1 MAAGVAAA
9 VEEPLQKI
17 RTMTSRIHDEED
29 GKTIEVRF
37 EGDNIVVT
45 FKDGSKQKMPWD
57 MWRHLAMVIIG
68 MTETRKR

>member
-9 VEEPLQKI
+9 AEEPLPEVW
-17 RTMTSRIHDEED
+17 TMTSRIHDEED

-57 MWRHLAMVIIG
+57 MWRHLAMVIVG
-68 MTETRKR
+68 MTEVRKQ